1 MSWNRGAE
9 RIFGYRSSEPVARNI
24 TFIVPEDRADEEAM
38 ILNEIRHGRRV
49 EPFET
54 VRIRK
59 DGQPNWWF
67 SHDSF
72 RRKGYIRGRDLAARR
87 TLDAG
92 FWFAPTRRQ
101 LCNRF
106 RQSLSRR
113 SGQAGAVF
121 QRVKPWNSQA
131 PTHGK
136 FWVDVPGGDRKQKT
150 ILLGPCATRTIA
162 CRRLRL
168 HLDQSGVN
176 SKQTFNESTVPAT
189 TFKQQAE

>member
-1 MSWNRGAE
+1 MKSATDGVSNPSRRFAFAKTVSPTGGFLTIHSDERGT
-9 RIFGYRSSEPVARNI
+9 SVAA
-24 TFIVPEDRADEEAM
+24 TLLP
-38 ILNEIRHGRRV
+38 
-49 EPFET
+49 
-54 VRIRK
+54 
-59 DGQPNWWF
+59 
-67 SHDSF
+67 
-72 RRKGYIRGRDLAARR
+72 RR